1 MSTVDRAQ
9 LADFLQTRR
18 DALQPEDVGL
28 PRGPR
33 RRTAGLRREEVAAL
47 CGMSTDYY
55 TRLEQRRGPQPS
67 EQMLAAIAR
76 GMRLSLD
83 ERDHLFR
90 LAGHNAPG
98 RGPLGDHIGPGMM
111 RILDRLA
118 DTPAMVVTAT
128 AETLRQT
135 DLAVALVGDET
146 RHTGLM
152 RSMVYRWFTDAGTR
166 AMFPEEDHPEH
177 SRVFTSDLR
186 AAYSRLGQRSRAG
199 ELVDALLDTSA
210 EFRERWEAH
219 EVGVHRVGPKRLL
232 HPDLGLLVVHCQ
244 TLHDADHGQVLL
256 VYTATPGSESHEKLR
271 LLPVLGERRTTP

>member
-1 MSTVDRAQ
+1 MDRAQ

-47 CGMSTDYY
+47 CGMSADYY

-76 GMRLSLD
+76 GLRLSLD

-98 RGPLGDHIGPGMM
+98 RGALGDHIGPGMT

-118 DTPAMVVTAT
+118 DTPAMVVTTT

-166 AMFPEEDHPEH
+166 SLFPEEDHREH

-186 AAYSRLGQRSRAG
+186 AAYSRLGGRSRAG

-244 TLHDADHGQVLL
+244 TLHDADHSQVLL